1 MQMAQKQRSNLPS
14 YDGYHKIFDR
24 IYGIVERRFE
34 FEVHEVLETV
44 FNELEK
50 KEEPSYSAIK
60 DMMDALKQRTIRE
73 LRDFECE
80 IGELLEGRASMGVEE

>member
-1 MQMAQKQRSNLPS
+1 MAQKQRSNLPS

-50 KEEPSYSAIK
+50 KKS
-60 DMMDALKQRTIRE
+60 Q
-73 LRDFECE
+73 
-80 IGELLEGRASMGVEE
+80 LLGNQGYDGCT

>member
-1 MQMAQKQRSNLPS
+1 MAQKQRSNLPS

-50 KEEPSYSAIK
+50 K
-60 DMMDALKQRTIRE
+60 R
-73 LRDFECE
+73 
-80 IGELLEGRASMGVEE
+80 RA

>member
-1 MQMAQKQRSNLPS
+1 MVIEFLKRKDLTNFFGGADGTETESNLPS

-44 FNELEK
+44 F
-50 KEEPSYSAIK
+50 
-60 DMMDALKQRTIRE
+60 Q
-73 LRDFECE
+73 
-80 IGELLEGRASMGVEE
+80 